1 MSEYSSFRLDSGI
14 WCVHRRVR
22 SSVAYLAL
30 TIGAGTRDEEP
41 EQHGVAHL
49 VEHLLFKG
57 TDRRTAYQV
66 NHFLESVGG
75 EVNAFT
81 SKEET
86 VISATCLKEHYNKA
100 LDLLVDMTFNS
111 TFQAKELDKEREVII
126 DEINSYK
133 DSPAELIFDE
143 FEERLFAGSPLGR
156 DILGSK
162 KNLQKINRQDLLDY
176 TGSNYNTDCMVFS
189 SCCSMSHERF
199 ERMCREKLGA
209 LAENRRTKERVRPSG
224 QPVFNATQSRKTY
237 QSHSLIG
244 GYAYSCYDERRI
256 PLALLINILG
266 GGSSLSR
273 LNMALREKHA
283 LTYNVEASYTPYS
296 DSGVYTIYFGCE
308 EQKRQQA
315 LDMVMAEIDKLKSA
329 PIKEAELK
337 RLKKQFVAQLTIAS
351 ENSESLML
359 SLAKS
364 LLMFGE
370 FDSTE
375 VIARRINEITGEQLQ
390 EIACDIFKE
399 DNIFA
404 LTYR

>member
-22 SSVAYLAL
+22 SSVSYLAL

-41 EQHGVAHL
+41 DQHGVAHL

-57 TDRRTAYQV
+57 TERRTAYQV

-75 EVNAFT
+75 EINAFT
-81 SKEET
+81 TKEET
-86 VISATCLKEHYNKA
+86 VISATCLKQHYTRA
-100 LDLLVDMTFNS
+100 MDLLVDMAFNS
-111 TFQAKELDKEREVII
+111 TFKAKELQKEREVII

-143 FEERLFAGSPLGR
+143 FEERLFAGSSLGR

-162 KNLQKINRQDLLDY
+162 KNLQKITRQDLLDY
-176 TGSNYNTDCMVFS
+176 TTSNYNSDCMVFS
-189 SCCSMSHERF
+189 SCSSMTHQRF
-199 ERMCREKLGA
+199 EKLCRDNLGSI
-209 LAENRRTKERVRPSG
+209 AENRRTRTRLKPQVQS
-224 QPVFNATQSRKTY
+224 VFEVTESRKTY

-244 GYAYSCYDERRI
+244 GYAYSCYDDRRV

-283 LTYNVEASYTPYS
+283 LTYNVEASYTPYC

-315 LDMVMAEIDKLKSA
+315 LDMVRGEIMKLKTELIS
-329 PIKEAELK
+329 PTELRRLK
-337 RLKKQFVAQLTIAS
+337 RQFVAQLTIAS

-375 VIARRINEITGEQLQ
+375 MIASRINEITSEQLQ
-390 EIACDIFKE
+390 QIACDIFRE
-399 DNIFA
+399 DNIFT

>member
-57 TDRRTAYQV
+57 TQRRTAYQV
-66 NHFLESVGG
+66 NNFLESVGG

-81 SKEET
+81 TKEET
-86 VISATCLKEHYNKA
+86 VISATCLREHYNRA
-100 LDLLVDMTFNS
+100 LDLLVDMAFNS
-111 TFQAKELDKEREVII
+111 TFKAKELEKEREVII

-143 FEERLFAGSPLGR
+143 FEERIFAGSPLGR

-162 KNLQKINRQDLLDY
+162 KNLQKITRDDLLDY
-176 TGSNYNTDCMVFS
+176 TKSNYNTDCMVFS
-189 SCCSMSHERF
+189 SCSSMSHERF
-199 ERMCREKLGA
+199 ERVCRAGLGK
-209 LAENRRTKERVRPSG
+209 LAENRRTRQRVKPLG
-224 QPVFNATQSRKTY
+224 QPVFDVMQSRKTY
-237 QSHSLIG
+237 QSHCLMG
-244 GYAYSCYDERRI
+244 GYAYSCYDERRV

-266 GGSSLSR
+266 GSSSLSR

-315 LDMVMAEIDKLKSA
+315 LDMVESEVNKLKTTISA
-329 PIKEAELK
+329 AELK

-359 SLAKS
+359 SIAKS
-364 LLMFGE
+364 LLVFGE

-375 VIARRINEITGEQLQ
+375 TIARRINEITSEQLQ
-390 EIACDIFKE
+390 EIACDIFRP